1 MDEKLILDYDSGRI
15 TARLDRG
22 EKALVQNVRIRL
34 PAARRLAL
42 IGETGSG
49 KTMTALSIL
58 RLLPENVYMS
68 GGALRFCGEELPAGR
83 GIRRLLGA
91 EIVYIPQNGLEFLNP
106 SRSVRKHL
114 YDSLQKLGV
123 PRRERD
129 SRALEA
135 LRAVGFP
142 QPEEILPKYPFQLS
156 GGMAQRVTIAL
167 AACSRAKL
175 LIADEPTN
183 GLDGEATKRFFQL
196 LDQVFPEAGKIIITH
211 DIAVA
216 SLCDRIQV
224 LCGGKAVESG
234 PAAQVL
240 GAPRHPYTRAL
251 LAALVEN
258 GMQPSPP
265 LRAAQGPCPFYRRCA
280 SACEACM
287 AEPPRQI
294 EGETEWWCV
303 RRD

>member
-1 MDEKLILDYDSGRI
+1 MERKLILDYESGQI
-15 TARLDRG
+15 LARLDRG
-22 EKALVQNVRIRL
+22 EKTLVQHVRLRIS
-34 PAARRLAL
+34 AAERLAL

-49 KTMTALSIL
+49 KTMTALSVT
-58 RLLPENVYMS
+58 RLLPENVRMD
-68 GGALRFCGEELPAGR
+68 GGKLLFDGR
-83 GIRRLLGA
+83 DLLKEKSIRPLLGL

-106 SRSVRKHL
+106 SRSIKLQL
-114 YDSLQKLGV
+114 YDNLKKLGV
-123 PRRERD
+123 PR
-129 SRALEA
+129 SRLRGKAVEA
-135 LRAVGFP
+135 LRAAGFDEP
-142 QPEEILPKYPFQLS
+142 GEILEKYPFQLS

-196 LDQVFPEAGKIIITH
+196 LDQVFPEAGKIVITH

-216 SLCDRIQV
+216 SLCEHIQV
-224 LCGGKAVESG
+224 LCGGKTVESG

-240 GAPRHPYTRAL
+240 GAPRHPYTKAL

-280 SACEACM
+280 QASDACLAP
-287 AEPPRQI
+287 PPRQA

>member
-22 EKALVQNVRIRL
+22 EKVLVQNVRIRL

-58 RLLPENVYMS
+58 HLLPENVSMV
-68 GGALRFCGEELPAGR
+68 GGMLRFCGKDLSSGKGAR
-83 GIRRLLGA
+83 SLLGV

-106 SRSVRKHL
+106 SRTVQKHL

-123 PRRERD
+123 PWRERGL
-129 SRALEA
+129 RALEA
-135 LRAVGFP
+135 LRAAGFP

-167 AACSRAKL
+167 AACSRARL

-216 SLCDRIQV
+216 SLCGRIQV
-224 LCGGKAVESG
+224 LCGGKAV
-234 PAAQVL
+234 
-240 GAPRHPYTRAL
+240 PYTRAL

-265 LRAAQGPCPFYRRCA
+265 LRPAKGPCPFYRRCA
-280 SACEACM
+280 HTSDACLAP
-287 AEPPRQI
+287 PPRQT
-294 EGETEWWCV
+294 EDETEWWCV

>member
-1 MDEKLILDYDSGRI
+1 MDEKLILDYDSGQI
-15 TARLDRG
+15 LARLDRG
-22 EKALVQNVRIRL
+22 EKALVRHVRLRVC
-34 PAARRLAL
+34 AAERLAL

-49 KTMTALSIL
+49 KTMTALSIM
-58 RLLPENVYMS
+58 RLLPENVYTA
-68 GGALRFCGEELPAGR
+68 GERIRFCGKDLSSES
-83 GIRRLLGA
+83 GIRILLGT

-106 SRSVRKHL
+106 SRSVQKHL
-114 YDSLQKLGV
+114 FDSLQKLGV
-123 PRRERD
+123 PRQERTG
-129 SRALEA
+129 RALEA
-135 LRAVGFP
+135 LRAAGFS

-183 GLDGEATKRFFQL
+183 GLDGEATKQFFQL

-216 SLCDRIQV
+216 ALCDRIQV
-224 LCGGKAVESG
+224 LCGGKTVESG
-234 PAAQVL
+234 PAAPVL
-240 GAPRHPYTRAL
+240 GTPRHPYTRAL

-265 LRAAQGPCPFYRRCA
+265 LRAAQGSCPFYRRCA
-280 SACEACM
+280 HASEACL
-287 AEPPRQI
+287 AEPPRQT
-294 EGETEWWCV
+294 EAETEWWCV

>member
-1 MDEKLILDYDSGRI
+1 MERKLILDYDSGQI
-15 TARLDRG
+15 MARLDRG
-22 EKALVQNVRIRL
+22 EKALVQGVRIRL
-34 PAARRLAL
+34 RAARRLAL

-49 KTMTALSIL
+49 KTMTALSIM
-58 RLLPENVYMS
+58 RLLPENVYMA
-68 GGALRFCGEELPAGR
+68 GGTLRFCGKDLSSGR
-83 GIRRLLGA
+83 NIRSLLGT

-123 PRRERD
+123 PRRERGK
-129 SRALEA
+129 RALEA

-196 LDQVFPEAGKIIITH
+196 LDRVFPEAGKIIITH

-216 SLCDRIQV
+216 ALCDRIQV
-224 LCGGKAVESG
+224 LCGGKTVESG

-240 GAPRHPYTRAL
+240 GAPRHPYTGAL

-265 LRAAQGPCPFYRRCA
+265 LRAAQGPCPFYRRCEKA
-280 SACEACM
+280 GDACLAP
-287 AEPPRQI
+287 PPRQT